1 MGIVAQ
7 DRMNDVLGKDAEVID
22 TFPGKELVGRSYE
35 PLFPYFVK
43 DEEGNK
49 RAHAFEVISSDH
61 VTTDNGTGLVHM
73 APAFGEDD
81 SNACQKIGI
90 KPVDPVDEEGRFT
103 NAVPICQ
110 KNEYQKPTREYKR
123 LKDEGTLFAQ
133 GTLQHSYPFCWRS
146 GTPLIYK
153 TVPVWFV
160 KVEEIRNQMEAHNK
174 RYIGFPR
181 L

>member
-1 MGIVAQ
+1 MDIAIQLAVAVGEEISYVRAKTSAGDVVIVAQ

-81 SNACQKIGI
+81 FNACQKIGI

-103 NAVPICQ
+103 NAVPDFAG
-110 KNEYQKPTREYKR
+110 KNIKEADKEIIKR

-133 GTLQHSYPFCWRS
+133 GTLQHSYPFV
-146 GTPLIYK
+146 GVVGHP
-153 TVPVWFV
+153 
-160 KVEEIRNQMEAHNK
+160 
-174 RYIGFPR
+174 
-181 L
+181 